1 MCCEWGLNLKN
12 NIWPHHYIFIVV
24 VIYRYKMILKI
35 SGPKYELKI
44 LNWKLRSKTQFTL
57 ELRRVNCKLL
67 SKDRL
72 PCRQF
77 CLLTFN
83 QIAFS
88 SPFKLDTY
96 WNVTLVMHALW
107 LCPAKKIFSI
117 LHNNSSIS
125 HRLSSYLL
133 HSSLA
138 ITSSFTI
145 NTYNTIKRLQ
155 ILTKILIALH
165 YNTRPLPVCIYDSVE
180 A

>member
-1 MCCEWGLNLKN
+1 
-12 NIWPHHYIFIVV
+12 
-24 VIYRYKMILKI
+24 MILKI

-77 CLLTFN
+77 CLLAFN
-83 QIAFS
+83 QITFS

-117 LHNNSSIS
+117 LHNNSSFS
-125 HRLSSYLL
+125 HRLSAYLL

-155 ILTKILIALH
+155 ILTNILRALH

>member
-1 MCCEWGLNLKN
+1 M
-12 NIWPHHYIFIVV
+12 F
-24 VIYRYKMILKI
+24 LKI

-67 SKDRL
+67 SKERL

-125 HRLSSYLL
+125 HRLSADLL

-145 NTYNTIKRLQ
+145 NTYNKTTSNWEHCIIIHVPYRFVSMILWKLRSIQLFHNNNKRDVITYALFRDKKAKEIQTI
-155 ILTKILIALH
+155 
-165 YNTRPLPVCIYDSVE
+165 
-180 A
+180 

>member
-1 MCCEWGLNLKN
+1 
-12 NIWPHHYIFIVV
+12 
-24 VIYRYKMILKI
+24 MILKI

-44 LNWKLRSKTQFTL
+44 L
-57 ELRRVNCKLL
+57 NCKLL

-125 HRLSSYLL
+125 HRLSAYLL

-155 ILTKILIALH
+155 IIIHVPYRFVFLILWKLRSIQLFHNNNKRDVITYALFRDKKSKGNSN
-165 YNTRPLPVCIYDSVE
+165 YIVDIEIKYTVV
-180 A
+180 

>member
-1 MCCEWGLNLKN
+1 
-12 NIWPHHYIFIVV
+12 
-24 VIYRYKMILKI
+24 MILKI

-67 SKDRL
+67 SEDRL

-125 HRLSSYLL
+125 HRLSLTLL
-133 HSSLA
+133 PSHHKFLYHKY
-138 ITSSFTI
+138 IQYNKTTSNFNKYFES
-145 NTYNTIKRLQ
+145 
-155 ILTKILIALH
+155 IAL
-165 YNTRPLPVCIYDSVE
+165 
-180 A
+180 

>member
-1 MCCEWGLNLKN
+1 MT
-12 NIWPHHYIFIVV
+12 
-24 VIYRYKMILKI
+24 LKI
-35 SGPKYELKI
+35 SVPKYELKI

-57 ELRRVNCKLL
+57 ELRRVNCNLL

-125 HRLSSYLL
+125 HRLSLTLL
-133 HSSLA
+133 PSHQKFFYHKY
-138 ITSSFTI
+138 IQYNKTTSNFNKYFES
-145 NTYNTIKRLQ
+145 
-155 ILTKILIALH
+155 IAL
-165 YNTRPLPVCIYDSVE
+165 
-180 A
+180 